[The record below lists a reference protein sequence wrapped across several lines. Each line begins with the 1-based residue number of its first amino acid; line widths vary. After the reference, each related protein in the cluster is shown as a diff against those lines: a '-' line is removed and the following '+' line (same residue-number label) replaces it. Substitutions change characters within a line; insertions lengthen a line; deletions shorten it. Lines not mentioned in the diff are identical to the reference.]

1 MNLIFIVFHVL
12 CCLCC
17 TQSFHYVQLFLAHQ
31 TPLSM
36 EFSRQEYWS
45 GLPCSPPGHLPN
57 SGIEPTSPVSPAL
70 ADGFFTTVPAI
81 RNLPANA
88 GDVGSIPGSRRFPG
102 GRNGNPFQ
110 YSCLENPMNRGVC
123 RLQSMGSQ
131 TVRYDLAAEHTML
144 CISC

>member
-12 CCLCC
+12 CCLCRA
-17 TQSFHYVQLFLAHQ
+17 QLLHYVQLFLAHQ

-45 GLPCSPPGHLPN
+45 GLPCSPPGDLPN
-57 SGIEPTSPVSPAL
+57 SEIEPTSPVSPAL

-88 GDVGSIPGSRRFPG
+88 GDVGSIPGSGRFPG
-102 GRNGNPFQ
+102 GGNGNPFQ

-123 RLQSMGSQ
+123 RLQSMG
-131 TVRYDLAAEHTML
+131 
-144 CISC
+144 

>member
-1 MNLIFIVFHVL
+1 MVFPVA
-12 CCLCC
+12 
-17 TQSFHYVQLFLAHQ
+17 QLVKNPFAK
-31 TPLSM
+31 
-36 EFSRQEYWS
+36 
-45 GLPCSPPGHLPN
+45 
-57 SGIEPTSPVSPAL
+57 
-70 ADGFFTTVPAI
+70 
-81 RNLPANA
+81 A
-88 GDVGSIPGSRRFPG
+88 GDTRDTGSVPRSGRFPG